1 MKASIL
7 FYWGF
12 LPVLAYSFFNYLYYT
27 WLPSNYVFDKDV
39 LKQICNDAISKNPA
53 GNITNIMVD
62 VTAGLQQEYGTE
74 LINDFN
80 LDDWVFNNAGGAMG
94 SMIILHAS
102 ISEYLII
109 FGSAL
114 GTEGHSGLHFAD
126 DYFTILTG
134 HEYAY
139 LPNAQYREVY
149 APGDQNHLEKGV
161 VKQYA
166 MDPETWALELA
177 QGWIPA
183 MLPFGFVSTFTV
195 TMDFPTLYNTVYL
208 TAKDMIRHLLRGK
221 F

>member
-39 LKQICNDAISKNPA
+39 LKQICNDAISKNQA

-94 SMIILHAS
+94 MVYILLTIISLSLQVTNTLTYQMLNIEKYTAQV
-102 ISEYLII
+102 IK
-109 FGSAL
+109 
-114 GTEGHSGLHFAD
+114 
-126 DYFTILTG
+126 TI
-134 HEYAY
+134 
-139 LPNAQYREVY
+139 
-149 APGDQNHLEKGV
+149 
-161 VKQYA
+161 
-166 MDPETWALELA
+166 
-177 QGWIPA
+177 
-183 MLPFGFVSTFTV
+183 
-195 TMDFPTLYNTVYL
+195 
-208 TAKDMIRHLLRGK
+208 
-221 F
+221 